1 MSGKIEMRLTELG
14 IELPEVTPAVGN
26 YVPWVLSGNLVF
38 ISGQLSLKDGKPQF
52 QGRLGENLGTED
64 GQRAARACG
73 LNLIAQLR
81 QACEGDLDRVAR
93 IIRLGGH
100 VNCTPKFTE
109 HPQVINGAS
118 DLMVEIFGA
127 LGRHARAAIGCAS
140 LPLGEAVEVDGI
152 FELA

>member
-93 IIRLGGH
+93 IIRLGGY

-140 LPLGEAVEVDGI
+140 LPLGEAVEVEGVI
-152 FELA
+152 ELK